1 MAHFCK
7 LGIGN
12 IVEQVVVVS
21 NDIATSEQ
29 AGIDFLNTLF
39 KTNDV
44 WKQTYI
50 DGRKRQ
56 HYAGVGGRYD
66 KDSDIF
72 TPVKPYPSWTLNANF
87 VWEPPVSLPEDA
99 DEVSYYWNESTQVWN
114 AIA

>member
-1 MAHFCK
+1 MAYFAK
-7 LGIGN
+7 LGVGDV
-12 IVEQVVVVS
+12 VEKVVVVS
-21 NDIATSEQ
+21 DDIAISEQ
-29 AGIDFLNTLF
+29 GGINFLYDLF

-50 DGRKRQ
+50 DGSKRQ

-87 VWEPPVSLPEDA
+87 AWEPPVSLPEDA
-99 DEVSYYWNESTQVWN
+99 DEVSYYWNELTKDWDKVV
-114 AIA
+114 